1 MLFQHIGHAEFLI
14 TLESGLR
21 IVTDPYDASCG
32 YPIHRAEADAV
43 LVSHHHHDHDAVENV
58 DGYPQV
64 IDYAGEHTLAPG
76 VRVTGILGDHDDA
89 GGSKRGKTLLF
100 LLEAEDLRVAHL
112 GDIGAPLT
120 DEQRIVLQE
129 IDVLMGLLGKAIAE
143 EVDKLHANGV
153 RLLTTGRMENLPVDC
168 QTALQKAMEKTA
180 GNTRLSLVLALS
192 YSGRSEIVDVAKSI
206 AREAAAGNLNPDN
219 IDETT
224 IQQHLYHP
232 EIPDVDLMIRTGG
245 DMRVSNFLLWEIA
258 YAELFFTPVLWPD
271 FRKENLREIVTQFS
285 SRERRFGKTGEQVRA
300 H

>member
-32 YPIHRAEADAV
+32 YPILRTKADAV

-120 DEQRIVLQE
+120 DEQRIVLQG
-129 IDVLMGLLGKAIAE
+129 IDVLMIPVGGFFTIDAE
-143 EVDKLHANGV
+143 QARKTADQLEARVILPMHYKTKYNADWPIEGV
-153 RLLTTGRMENLPVDC
+153 HRF
-168 QTALQKAMEKTA
+168 TALFDSK
-180 GNTRLSLVLALS
+180 V
-192 YSGRSEIVDVAKSI
+192 V
-206 AREAAAGNLNPDN
+206 
-219 IDETT
+219 
-224 IQQHLYHP
+224 
-232 EIPDVDLMIRTGG
+232 RTGG
-245 DMRVSNFLLWEIA
+245 EALRITRGDLECHPRVV
-258 YAELFFTPVLWPD
+258 VL
-271 FRKENLREIVTQFS
+271 
-285 SRERRFGKTGEQVRA
+285 
-300 H
+300 

>member
-1 MLFQHIGHAEFLI
+1 MIGIIVNVLSVGLGGLVGALCGRRLPEHFRTGLNAIFGICAMGMGISSI
-14 TLESGLR
+14 TLMENM
-21 IVTDPYDASCG
+21 P
-32 YPIHRAEADAV
+32 AV
-43 LVSHHHHDHDAVENV
+43 IMAV
-58 DGYPQV
+58 
-64 IDYAGEHTLAPG
+64 
-76 VRVTGILGDHDDA
+76 ILGTSV
-89 GGSKRGKTLLF
+89 GLLI
-100 LLEAEDLRVAHL
+100 HL
-112 GDIGAPLT
+112 GD
-120 DEQRIVLQE
+120 RITAS
-129 IDVLMGLLGKAIAE
+129 G
-143 EVDKLHANGV
+143 
-153 RLLTTGRMENLPVDC
+153 NL
-168 QTALQKAMEKTA
+168 LQKAMEKTA

-206 AREAAAGNLNPDN
+206 AREAAAGTLNPDN

>member
-1 MLFQHIGHAEFLI
+1 MSERNQSNLQSIISDMSPEKVAFLM
-14 TLESGLR
+14 
-21 IVTDPYDASCG
+21 
-32 YPIHRAEADAV
+32 
-43 LVSHHHHDHDAVENV
+43 
-58 DGYPQV
+58 
-64 IDYAGEHTLAPG
+64 
-76 VRVTGILGDHDDA
+76 GIMQQLY
-89 GGSKRGKTLLF
+89 GKTM
-100 LLEAEDLRVAHL
+100 EDALPVILSANASA
-112 GDIGAPLT
+112 GKSGISFTP
-120 DEQRIVLQE
+120 EE

-206 AREAAAGNLNPDN
+206 AREAAAGTLNPDN